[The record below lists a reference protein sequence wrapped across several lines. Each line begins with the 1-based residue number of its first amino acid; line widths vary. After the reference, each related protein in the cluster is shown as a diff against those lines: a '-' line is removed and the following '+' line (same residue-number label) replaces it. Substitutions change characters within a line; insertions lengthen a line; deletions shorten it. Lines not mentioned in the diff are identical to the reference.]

1 VHGAGRAAGRV
12 VADFA
17 AEGVGQQLVAVA
29 DAEHRR
35 IQLGGVADPFG
46 GALAPVFLVGHHGRR
61 TGDEDRPVAARAGRA
76 LAFIDGHDF
85 DFGMAQ
91 AGGAT
96 YLVGVTTIV
105 GLEGGIG
112 IAGLDDQDWGRH
124 KNVVGIQGKTWHRK
138 HSLWKYTLRCL
149 RIRLEAATTSTAAV
163 YSETAQDACG

>member
-1 VHGAGRAAGRV
+1 MPNI
-12 VADFA
+12 
-17 AEGVGQQLVAVA
+17 GV
-29 DAEHRR
+29 
-35 IQLGGVADPFG
+35 QLGGVADPFG

-124 KNVVGIQGKTWHRK
+124 KNVVGIQGKHASEAFLVEIPPAMPFEFDWRQRQQVRQPFIPKRRK
-138 HSLWKYTLRCL
+138 MHADDKIFTRQHNMCIFSLSEKLTKRQRRWKK
-149 RIRLEAATTSTAAV
+149 
-163 YSETAQDACG
+163 